1 MAIFLYVFLY
11 DSFFTPFVFYDKIIA
26 RESMKTL
33 VRIFTICMV
42 TAPLY
47 CAFADGPVA
56 TTDGHNLTA
65 FNPSNANNNQWATI
79 SNGRDS
85 ANSNAKADFGNC
97 NAVILRCAQP
107 KCANGGCSDMNVA
120 AGIVL
125 GCVQSNENCKK
136 YGNDLINAMSAQLV
150 ANSTAKANSMQLQMA
165 QQQQVAQQQQMAEM
179 QSQMQQQM
187 MQMQQQM
194 AEQNAQTQMQL
205 QNALAQQQ
213 EQNQAAL
220 ANITV
225 AAEAAAKETES
236 GLSSYQEDAIS
247 RGIST
252 DILER
257 QKISGQIMTEI
268 ENAEVSLKEVKTVMN
283 DVFEYAGCDARG
295 NNCTGPKR
303 IKKFRE
309 RAAKFMDPYDNVVD
323 KIYDALTVAQSV
335 GGIDLSDIY
344 MMLDGSCNSW
354 GQYMCPPGTID
365 YTYTKNGQ
373 KGNPV
378 SCPEDNIKK
387 IQEYQNNCKTIKLEG
402 KGVPYTGPDPD
413 CMQMSYDKYK
423 CKPCTLLK
431 VLTDQ
436 DSVYQGWVD
445 AENSSTE
452 NQTII
457 SCASSALNGSR
468 LFKRKARAKSGLD
481 VVDMDQFDRWIT
493 QSEPNSKPKEGS
505 NMPELK
511 AYCSVGDKNTLQAA
525 SLSRSLSKIG
535 GVCGYFSGKDWKKD
549 KDDTEDCEYVNPVLA
564 ICDTHAYNNGLDKNP
579 TETAEKA
586 ELQEVIALKATVISQ
601 QLYKQYEYLSATL
614 RRLKIQLEKAVL
626 TANLEAAGATDG
638 SGSVAGGLAGG
649 SSSTDK
655 QNGIYLPN
663 AQNCS
668 LVYDVNVAYSCLQQ
682 NITIITQE
690 YKNKNA
696 CKQLVE
702 TKSTAD
708 TILGKTAKDNYTT
721 ACKNI
726 TGSNAKDA
734 KCTDK
739 DAIKQCAIAIN
750 WAINAD
756 KEERENKKS
765 GIGALKGLLGG

>member
-1 MAIFLYVFLY
+1 
-11 DSFFTPFVFYDKIIA
+11 
-26 RESMKTL
+26 MKTL
-33 VRIFTICMV
+33 YRILTICLV
-42 TAPLY
+42 AAPLH

-56 TTDGHNLTA
+56 TTDGHNLTS
-65 FNPSNANNNQWATI
+65 FNPSNAYNNQWATM

-85 ANSNAKADFGNC
+85 ATSNAKVDFGNC
-97 NAVILRCAQP
+97 NAVVLRCAQP
-107 KCANGGCSDMNVA
+107 KCANGGCGDMNVA

-136 YGNDLINAMSAQLV
+136 YGNDLVNYMSAQLV
-150 ANSTAKANSMQLQMA
+150 ASSTAKSNAQQLQMA
-165 QQQQVAQQQQMAEM
+165 QQQQMMQQQQMAEM

-194 AEQNAQTQMQL
+194 AEQNAQTQAQL

-213 EQNQAAL
+213 EQNQNAL
-220 ANITV
+220 ANITA
-225 AAEAAAKETES
+225 AAETAAKEKES

-303 IKKFRE
+303 MKKFRE

-323 KIYDALTVAQSV
+323 KIYDALIVAQSV
-335 GGIDLSDIY
+335 GGINLSDVY

-354 GQYMCPPGTID
+354 GQYMCPPGEVD
-365 YTYTKNGQ
+365 YGWEDENG
-373 KGNPV
+373 KKSAPS
-378 SCPEDNIKK
+378 SCPSLADVTKCREERCAIIKTTLK
-387 IQEYQNNCKTIKLEG
+387 DGSVREER
-402 KGVPYTGPDPD
+402 DPK
-413 CMQMSYDKYK
+413 CAEQCTKQK

-445 AENSSTE
+445 TENTSTE
-452 NQTII
+452 NQTVV

-481 VVDMDQFDRWIT
+481 VVDMDQFDRWVT
-493 QSEPNSKPKEGS
+493 QTEPSSKPAAG
-505 NMPELK
+505 MPELK
-511 AYCSVGDKNTLQAA
+511 AYCSVGDKNKLQTAA
-525 SLSRSLSKIG
+525 LSKSLNKIG
-535 GVCGYFSGKDWKKD
+535 GVCGDFKNATWKAENN
-549 KDDTEDCEYVNPVLA
+549 TEDCAYINPVIA
-564 ICDTHAYNNGLDKNP
+564 ICDTHAYNNGLSENP
-579 TETAEKA
+579 TDTSAKA
-586 ELQEVIALKATVISQ
+586 ELQEVIALKTTVIAQ

-626 TANLEAAGATDG
+626 TANLEAAGAKDG
-638 SGSVAGGLAGG
+638 SSSGSTVGGLAGG

-668 LVYDVNVAYSCLQQ
+668 LVYDPYVAYSCLQQ
-682 NITIITQE
+682 NITIINQE

-702 TKSTAD
+702 TKNSAD
-708 TILGKTAKDNYTT
+708 MILGENAKGKYNGSCTG
-721 ACKNI
+721 I
-726 TGSNAKDA
+726 TGTSAKDA
-734 KCTDK
+734 KCTDRES
-739 DAIKQCAIAIN
+739 IKKCALAIN

-756 KEERENKKS
+756 KEERENKKNGVS
-765 GIGALKGLLGG
+765 ALKGLLGGQ